1 VAVPDRP
8 RCSRAAEPPQIASL
22 PSTTRAAV
30 ASKRSGSTSRN
41 SPASRL
47 SRRAAE
53 VFHRA
58 AAVATPFSPRA
69 VDRVR
74 RTRRSRSIVSQVLA
88 KRRCLDVMLSLAL
101 RETDKLV
108 SMTYRRVPLV
118 CFMAVLSACSED
130 DSSPRGLPDGS
141 AGSSGGALGSA
152 GSAGSGAA
160 IGSGGSGGVSGSGGV
175 AGSLGSGGTGGSVA
189 NSCPASPPT
198 PGRDCPIA
206 VSTTGCSYGD
216 SVLPECR
223 DHWQCQ
229 CVSAHPGVQCSW
241 IAGNFALSCASAD
254 AAACP
259 VTAPMR
265 ASDGGLPACSAAV
278 GTRCGYPDGTI
289 CGCTSCLERGGPC
302 QPVNPPR
309 WSCSSP
315 PSDAN
320 CPRTIPNAGSSCTRA
335 GLECVY
341 DAGCGI
347 SARCE
352 SMRWTWTQQ
361 PCPQ

>member
-1 VAVPDRP
+1 VPLLGSGALGLFGQSERH
-8 RCSRAAEPPQIASL
+8 RLGTQAGFGG
-22 PSTTRAAV
+22 
-30 ASKRSGSTSRN
+30 RSVGLRG
-41 SPASRL
+41 
-47 SRRAAE
+47 RRRRMCCQGDTGPHVCMVCAG

-58 AAVATPFSPRA
+58 AAAATLFSPRA

-74 RTRRSRSIVSQVLA
+74 RIRRSRSIVSQVPVE
-88 KRRCLDVMLSLAL
+88 RRCLDVMLPRAL

-108 SMTYRRVPLV
+108 CMAYWRVPLV
-118 CFMAVLSACSED
+118 GFMAVFSACSED
-130 DSSPRGLPDGS
+130 GSTPRALPDGS

-152 GSAGSGAA
+152 GS
-160 IGSGGSGGVSGSGGV
+160 GGSGGIAGSGGV
-175 AGSLGSGGTGGSVA
+175 AGSLGSGGTGGSAA

-223 DHWQCQ
+223 DRWQCQ

-241 IAGNFALSCASAD
+241 ISGNLALTCAPAD

-259 VTAPMR
+259 ATAPMR
-265 ASDGGLPACSAAV
+265 ASDGGLAACSAAV

-289 CGCTSCLERGGPC
+289 CGCTSCLEMGGPC

-320 CPRTIPNAGSSCTRA
+320 CPRTIPNAGGSCTRA

-352 SMRWTWTQQ
+352 NMRWTWTQQ